1 MDHLQRNPR
10 LRPYDFWPLVSDST
24 VIVQHIGS
32 VIIFVCCFVGI
43 EKERV
48 SPVSVVS
55 WATFGTVLGW
65 VARDYW
71 VGQEEAAH
79 AARAALAEATASSK
93 AVIDSQR
100 LQDGPLSPTD
110 PNATMSDN
118 GKLGLGISSVAVSRP
133 LSVVS
138 AAESSISATPTT
150 GHPNGAATFASYSYY
165 PPFES
170 QTSSLS
176 PRNQERLATAKS
188 AILIYCALLGLSPI
202 LKSLTLS
209 TSSDSIWAMST
220 WLLIINIF
228 TFDYG
233 AGVEAK

>member
-1 MDHLQRNPR
+1 M
-10 LRPYDFWPLVSDST
+10 
-24 VIVQHIGS
+24 QHIGS

-71 VGQEEAAH
+71 VGQEEAAQ
-79 AARAALAEATASSK
+79 AARTALAEATVSSK

-100 LQDGPLSPTD
+100 LQGGPLSPTD

-118 GKLGLGISSVAVSRP
+118 AKLGLGISSVAVSRP

-138 AAESSISATPTT
+138 ATESSTSTALAT

-165 PPFES
+165 PPFRS

-188 AILIYCALLGLSPI
+188 AILIYCALVGLSPI

-228 TFDYG
+228 TIDYG

>member
-1 MDHLQRNPR
+1 M
-10 LRPYDFWPLVSDST
+10 
-24 VIVQHIGS
+24 
-32 VIIFVCCFVGI
+32 
-43 EKERV
+43 

-71 VGQEEAAH
+71 VGQEEAAQ
-79 AARAALAEATASSK
+79 AARAALAEATVSSK

-100 LQDGPLSPTD
+100 AQDGPLSPTD

-118 GKLGLGISSVAVSRP
+118 SKLGLGISSVAVPRP

-138 AAESSISATPTT
+138 STESSASPTLTT